1 MGKELFNPHLNKFSI
16 RKLNVGVCSVLLS
29 TVFLLGTAA
38 TVNADETASG
48 SVDDNISLP
57 EKPTDSAM
65 SQPVSQPALENTAD
79 VIRGNE
85 VRICTEG
92 VFELSKD
99 SVVATDLGKGVK
111 IVSANK
117 VDITSAPT
125 DVKIGQIVGI
135 VNESKVLVKI
145 K

>member
-1 MGKELFNPHLNKFSI
+1 MFYRQNGEVISAKFGANEI
-16 RKLNVGVCSVLLS
+16 KIGQIV
-29 TVFLLGTAA
+29 TV
-38 TVNADETASG
+38 DETGNAKAG
-48 SVDDNISLP
+48 EAGKDFLGI
-57 EKPTDSAM
+57 
-65 SQPVSQPALENTAD
+65 ALENTAD

-85 VRICTEG
+85 VRIYTEG

-99 SVVATDLGKGVK
+99 SAVATDLGEGVK

-117 VDITSAPT
+117 VAIASAPT

>member
-1 MGKELFNPHLNKFSI
+1 MFYRQNGEMISVKFGANEIKIGQIVTVDEAGNAKAGEAGKD
-16 RKLNVGVCSVLLS
+16 
-29 TVFLLGTAA
+29 FLG
-38 TVNADETASG
+38 
-48 SVDDNISLP
+48 I
-57 EKPTDSAM
+57 
-65 SQPVSQPALENTAD
+65 ALENTAD

-92 VFELSKD
+92 VFELGKD
-99 SVVATDLGKGVK
+99 SAVATDLGKGVK

>member
-1 MGKELFNPHLNKFSI
+1 MFYRQNGDIISVKFGTNEIKIGQIVTVDEAGNAKAGEAGKD
-16 RKLNVGVCSVLLS
+16 
-29 TVFLLGTAA
+29 FLG
-38 TVNADETASG
+38 
-48 SVDDNISLP
+48 I
-57 EKPTDSAM
+57 
-65 SQPVSQPALENTAD
+65 ALENTAD

-92 VFELSKD
+92 VFELGKD

-111 IVSANK
+111 IVGTNK
-117 VDITSAPT
+117 VAIASAPT

>member
-1 MGKELFNPHLNKFSI
+1 MFYRQNGDVISAKFGANDIKIGQIVTVDAAGNAKAGEAGKD
-16 RKLNVGVCSVLLS
+16 
-29 TVFLLGTAA
+29 FLG
-38 TVNADETASG
+38 
-48 SVDDNISLP
+48 I
-57 EKPTDSAM
+57 
-65 SQPVSQPALENTAD
+65 ALENTAD

-92 VFELSKD
+92 VFELGKD
-99 SVVATDLGKGVK
+99 SAVATDLGKGVK
-111 IVSANK
+111 IVDADKVAVVSA
-117 VDITSAPT
+117 SA

>member
-1 MGKELFNPHLNKFSI
+1 MFYRQNGDIISAKFGANEIKIGQIVTVDEAGNAKAGEAGKD
-16 RKLNVGVCSVLLS
+16 
-29 TVFLLGTAA
+29 FLGIA
-38 TVNADETASG
+38 
-48 SVDDNISLP
+48 I
-57 EKPTDSAM
+57 
-65 SQPVSQPALENTAD
+65 ENTVD

-92 VFELSKD
+92 VFELGKD
-99 SVVATDLGKGVK
+99 SAVVTDLGKGVK
-111 IVSANK
+111 VAGVNK
-117 VDITSAPT
+117 VAVAEAPT

>member
-1 MGKELFNPHLNKFSI
+1 MFYRQNGDVISAKFGANDIKIGQIVTVDAAGNAKAGEAGKD
-16 RKLNVGVCSVLLS
+16 
-29 TVFLLGTAA
+29 FLG
-38 TVNADETASG
+38 
-48 SVDDNISLP
+48 I
-57 EKPTDSAM
+57 
-65 SQPVSQPALENTAD
+65 ALENTAD

-92 VFELSKD
+92 VFELGKD

-111 IVSANK
+111 IVDADKVAVVSA
-117 VDITSAPT
+117 SA
-125 DVKIGQIVGI
+125 DAKIGQIVGI